1 MRNALL
7 GIAAFV
13 VLGAIGAAVFVW
25 SGVYP
30 IGATSQHSRI
40 VYDVV
45 EVLVR
50 RAVEQSADRVVAPA
64 GLDDEARIRAGLA
77 VYEVWCLQCHGA
89 PGVAPEPFATG
100 MNPAP
105 PPLVQTARERS
116 PEEVWWVVDNGIAMA
131 GMPSFRFKLTPD
143 EMWAVTAFVETLPTL
158 SPAAYAALV
167 AEADAQAEAARA
179 GSPAR
184 EGGT

>member
-13 VLGAIGAAVFVW
+13 VLGAIGAAAFLW

-30 IGATSQHSRI
+30 IGATTQHSRI
-40 VYDVV
+40 VYDLV
-45 EVLVR
+45 EVMVR
-50 RAVEQSADRVVAPA
+50 RAVEESADQVVAPA
-64 GLDDEARIRAGLA
+64 RLDEEARIRAGLA
-77 VYEVWCLQCHGA
+77 VYEGWCLQCHGA
-89 PGVAPEPFATG
+89 PGVAPAPFATG
-100 MNPAP
+100 MNPPP
-105 PPLVQTARERS
+105 PPLVQTAREWT
-116 PEEVWWVVDNGIAMA
+116 PEEVFWVVDNGIAMA

-167 AEADAQAEAARA
+167 ARSDAQGEAARS

-184 EGGT
+184 GGGT